1 LLFTGVGVGSKGGG
15 LPDLA
20 EAVGGAVA
28 FAWIA
33 VVGRRERFARG
44 ANAHLSAK
52 CARRWGTRICAGLF
66 RFVCFEESSCLFQVE
81 SGSVHGQLIYTG
93 VFRDGDDVL
102 NTMAPVS

>member
-1 LLFTGVGVGSKGGG
+1 VGVGSKGGG

-52 CARRWGTRICAGLF
+52 CRAKMGHPDLCRFISF
-66 RFVCFEESSCLFQVE
+66 RLLR
-81 SGSVHGQLIYTG
+81 GKL
-93 VFRDGDDVL
+93 VL
-102 NTMAPVS
+102 VPS